1 MKIEPSDE
9 APKAAL
15 AGFTPLFGGAK
26 IVLAETP
33 KAVTPFGGLCSF
45 IAYLQQIGFGL
56 RVAQTLPFPAPTSPN
71 AIPLAHTFTA
81 FFFAVVTGASRFAH
95 TDWLRGDR
103 ALHALLGIARFPG
116 DDTVRAL
123 FRRFTQGH
131 IEAFWRPLWRWSL
144 ALVTAPPEGFH
155 LDLDSTIFCREGH
168 QEGARKGYN
177 PRRKG
182 RKSHHPLLAVLA
194 EAPFILHGWLR
205 SGNCGS
211 ARGAAEFLKE
221 ALALAPAT
229 LKVRCVRA
237 DSGFFADEFLS
248 FLEARQLPYVV
259 VARLTGGVK
268 RRCAGLPDSVW
279 TELDEN
285 YCVGEISLQLQGWA
299 VARRFIV
306 VRERVR
312 ESKAAVGRLLLEVPG
327 YTYRVFV
334 TNRSDAGEV
343 IWRDYNGR
351 ACVEQRIEE
360 LKNDLSAGGFC
371 VREFFGTEAAFLS
384 VLFAFNL
391 LSLYQRQLAP
401 ERPYRQPATLRSQV
415 FVAGAILGL
424 IGKQTALKLSE
435 AWGGLAK
442 HRPLLDAVLQWSP
455 PTSPKLDSGLPQTV
469 PAGASP

>member
-1 MKIEPSDE
+1 M
-9 APKAAL
+9 
-15 AGFTPLFGGAK
+15 
-26 IVLAETP
+26 
-33 KAVTPFGGLCSF
+33 
-45 IAYLQQIGFGL
+45 
-56 RVAQTLPFPAPTSPN
+56 
-71 AIPLAHTFTA
+71 TFK
-81 FFFAVVTGASRFAH
+81 RKY
-95 TDWLRGDR
+95 
-103 ALHALLGIARFPG
+103 
-116 DDTVRAL
+116 
-123 FRRFTQGH
+123 
-131 IEAFWRPLWRWSL
+131 
-144 ALVTAPPEGFH
+144 
-155 LDLDSTIFCREGH
+155 FCRCPH

-182 RKSHHPLLAVLA
+182 RKSHHPLVAVLA

-211 ARGAAEFLKE
+211 ARGAGEFLKE

-248 FLEARQLPYVV
+248 FLEARKLPYVV
-259 VARLTGGVK
+259 VARLTGSVK
-268 RRCAGLPDSVW
+268 RGCAGLPDSAW
-279 TELDEN
+279 TKVDEN
-285 YCVGEISLQLQGWA
+285 YSVGEIALQLQGWTA
-299 VARRFIV
+299 TRRFIV

-312 ESKAAVGRLLLEVPG
+312 ENKAAVGRLLLEVPG

-455 PTSPKLDSGLPQTV
+455 PTSPKLDSVLPQTV
-469 PAGASP
+469 PEGASP

>member
-1 MKIEPSDE
+1 M
-9 APKAAL
+9 
-15 AGFTPLFGGAK
+15 
-26 IVLAETP
+26 
-33 KAVTPFGGLCSF
+33 
-45 IAYLQQIGFGL
+45 
-56 RVAQTLPFPAPTSPN
+56 R
-71 AIPLAHTFTA
+71 A
-81 FFFAVVTGASRFAH
+81 F
-95 TDWLRGDR
+95 
-103 ALHALLGIARFPG
+103 
-116 DDTVRAL
+116 
-123 FRRFTQGH
+123 FRRFTQRH

-144 ALVTAPPEGFH
+144 ALVIVPPEGFH
-155 LDLDSTIFCREGH
+155 LDLDSTIFCREGQ

-182 RKSHHPLLAVLA
+182 RNSHHPLLAVLA

-205 SGNCGS
+205 SGNCSS
-211 ARGAAEFLKE
+211 ARGAVEFLKE

-237 DSGFFADEFLS
+237 DSGFFADEFLA
-248 FLEARQLPYVV
+248 FLESRALSYVV
-259 VARLTGGVK
+259 VARLTSAVK
-268 RRCAGLPDSVW
+268 RGCAGLPDSAW
-279 TELDEN
+279 TKVDEN

-312 ESKAAVGRLLLEVPG
+312 ENKAAVGRLLLEVPG

-334 TNRSDAGEV
+334 TNWSDAGAV

-371 VREFFGTEAAFLS
+371 VREFFGTESAFLS

-401 ERPYRQPATLRSQV
+401 ERAYRQPATLRSQV

-424 IGKQTALKLSE
+424 IGKQTALKLSQ

-442 HRPLLDAVLQWSP
+442 HRPLLDAVLQWAPSTP
-455 PTSPKLDSGLPQTV
+455 PKLDCVLAQTV